1 MPKPRETY
9 SPEFMQE
16 AVRLVKT
23 AGKSCAEVAR
33 DLEFPPHDIVRWRQ
47 QHEQQAGRPAF
58 TGRGNA
64 ALSVQEAHL
73 KALE

>member
-33 DLEFPPHDIVRWRQ
+33 DLEFPLMTSF
-47 QHEQQAGRPAF
+47 AGDSSTSSRPAAQHSL
-58 TGRGNA
+58 GA
-64 ALSVQEAHL
+64 ATPRSVFR
-73 KALE
+73 KPT